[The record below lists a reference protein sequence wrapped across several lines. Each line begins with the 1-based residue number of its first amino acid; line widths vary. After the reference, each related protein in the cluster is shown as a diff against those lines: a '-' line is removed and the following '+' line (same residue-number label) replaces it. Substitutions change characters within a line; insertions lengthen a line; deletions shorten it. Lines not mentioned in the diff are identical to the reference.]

1 MAITKAG
8 KKAESPNPKPESP
21 KKAGK
26 SLTPFPSPRKK
37 KINKDF
43 AKKGLRLQVRA
54 FPAPLSIEVYT
65 FKKSN
70 GDDAYFNGLMKY
82 VKQGPGTR
90 DSHAGIDSMHFHRPY
105 FVRVPDSDD
114 ETAMNTTGYAK
125 RMMVNYANECSTP
138 EGRLIGLN
146 IVKDFLMSPVYSLYP
161 ATSIILEDLTDVD
174 NYASLDDYFMDA
186 DIEYLLREAIDEKDL
201 NSDFFETFPHFASH
215 CWAGAHRSCFA
226 QSLGFL

>member
-1 MAITKAG
+1 MAFTKAS
-8 KKAESPNPKPESP
+8 KKGESPNQKPESP

-26 SLTPFPSPRKK
+26 SLSPFPSPRKK

-70 GDDAYFNGLMKY
+70 GDDAYFNGLMQY
-82 VKQGPGTR
+82 VKEGPGTR
-90 DSHAGIDSMHFHRPY
+90 AKHPGIDSMHFHKHY
-105 FVRVPDSDD
+105 VVRQPDSAD
-114 ETAMNTTGYAK
+114 EVAMNTTGYAK
-125 RMMVNYANECSTP
+125 RMMVNYADDCSTP
-138 EGRLIGLN
+138 EGRLVGLN
-146 IVKDFLMSPVYSLYP
+146 HVKDFLMNPAYSLYP

-174 NYASLDDYFMDA
+174 NYASLDEHFMDP

-201 NSDFFETFPHFASH
+201 NTDFWGNFPHFAAH
-215 CWAGAHRSCFA
+215 CWAGSNRSSFAH
-226 QSLGFL
+226 SLGFL